1 MAMNI
6 SMDSISMTSPGDA
19 LALLR
24 TWLRT
29 ERQRVSWTQ
38 RELARRSGVPA
49 ASISRLE
56 RTGLAST
63 DALFRV
69 AFALR
74 QLEAVGDFLKERQR
88 LASVPV
94 SLEAL
99 PRRKVVQRVR
109 MKKEDR
115 PCA

>member
-1 MAMNI
+1 MIKCGHEYFNGLHFHDIAERCACAVAHLAANRA
-6 SMDSISMTSPGDA
+6 TAHQLDA
-19 LALLR
+19 TGACA
-24 TWLRT
+24 
-29 ERQRVSWTQ
+29 EK
-38 RELARRSGVPA
+38 
-49 ASISRLE
+49 

-63 DALFRV
+63 DALFRIV
-69 AFALR
+69 FALR

-94 SLEAL
+94 SLEDL

>member
-1 MAMNI
+1 MSI
-6 SMDSISMTSPGDA
+6 PLDSISLTSPNDA

-29 ERQRVSWTQ
+29 ERQRVTWTQ
-38 RELARRSGVPA
+38 QELARRSGVPA

-69 AFALR
+69 TFALR

-99 PRRKVVQRVR
+99 PRRKVIQRVR
-109 MKKEDR
+109 MKKEAR

>member
-94 SLEAL
+94 SLAAL

-109 MKKEDR
+109 MKKENQS
-115 PCA
+115 CA

>member
-1 MAMNI
+1 MNI
-6 SMDSISMTSPGDA
+6 SMDSISLTSPNDA

-29 ERQRVSWTQ
+29 ERQRISWTQ

-74 QLEAVGDFLKERQR
+74 QLEAVGDFLKERRR

-94 SLEAL
+94 SLEDL
-99 PRRKVVQRVR
+99 PRRQVVQRVR
-109 MKKEDR
+109 MKKEDQS
-115 PCA
+115 CA

>member
-1 MAMNI
+1 MSI
-6 SMDSISMTSPGDA
+6 PLDSISLTSPNDA

-29 ERQRVSWTQ
+29 ERQRVTWTQ
-38 RELARRSGVPA
+38 QELARRSGVPA

-69 AFALR
+69 TFALR
-74 QLEAVGDFLKERQR
+74 QLEAVGDFLKKRQR

-99 PRRKVVQRVR
+99 PRRKVIQRVR
-109 MKKEDR
+109 MKKEAR

>member
-1 MAMNI
+1 MNI
-6 SMDSISMTSPGDA
+6 SLDSISMTSPSDA

-29 ERQRVSWTQ
+29 ERQRISWTQ

-63 DALFRV
+63 DALFRIV
-69 AFALR
+69 FALR

-94 SLEAL
+94 SLEDL
-99 PRRKVVQRVR
+99 PRQKVVQRVR
-109 MKKEDR
+109 MKKEDQS
-115 PCA
+115 CA

>member
-1 MAMNI
+1 MPI
-6 SMDSISMTSPGDA
+6 PIDSISLTTPNDA
-19 LALLR
+19 REMLR

-69 AFALR
+69 VFALR
-74 QLEAVGDFLKERQR
+74 QLEAVGDFLKGRQR

-94 SLEAL
+94 SLDDL

-109 MKKEDR
+109 MKKEAA
-115 PCA
+115 PCV

>member
-1 MAMNI
+1 MNI
-6 SMDSISMTSPGDA
+6 SMDSISLTSPNDA

-29 ERQRVSWTQ
+29 ERQRISWTQ

-74 QLEAVGDFLKERQR
+74 QLEAIGDFLKERQR

-94 SLEAL
+94 SLEDL
-99 PRRKVVQRVR
+99 PRQKVVQRVR
-109 MKKEDR
+109 MKKGDS